1 MEKPLMD
8 KLVYEARHYR
18 NKDFLEAVMAV
29 CALIALADDEFQAV
43 ERQRIFQAFARVP
56 ALREL
61 DFHQAL
67 NILKAHVEALGRDG
81 PAAKDM
87 LYNKVGRMAGRHKRV
102 RTLMRLAYLI
112 ILADDEVHE
121 GELEEV
127 RHICRLLGLE
137 PDQVWQ
143 ELIA

>member
-1 MEKPLMD
+1 MD
-8 KLVYEARHYR
+8 KLVHEARHYR

-29 CALIALADDEFQAV
+29 CALIALADDEFQAI
-43 ERQRIFQAFARVP
+43 ERQRIFQAFASVP

-67 NILKAHVEALGRDG
+67 KLLKAHVEALDRDG
-81 PAAKDM
+81 PAAKQM
-87 LYNKVGRMAGRHKRV
+87 LYKKVGRMAGRHKRV

-112 ILADDEVHE
+112 ILADEEVHE
-121 GELEEV
+121 GELGEF
-127 RHICRLLGLE
+127 RHICRLLDLE
-137 PDQVWQ
+137 PDRIWQ